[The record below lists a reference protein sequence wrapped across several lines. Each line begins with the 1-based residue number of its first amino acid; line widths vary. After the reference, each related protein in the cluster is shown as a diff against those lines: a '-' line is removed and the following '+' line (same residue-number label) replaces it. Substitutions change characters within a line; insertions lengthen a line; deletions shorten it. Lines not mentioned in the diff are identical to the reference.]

1 MKVIENLLGQESRSR
16 IYQSAASI
24 LWNVLLVTVPVT
36 SFPLIS
42 SLAGG
47 SEVSPLAG
55 VPLLLLVLFWFI
67 PRFLRKPEL
76 PAFSIPLLLF
86 VSIAFLSICAS
97 FLIGIQPSLNQSPL
111 SRSIR
116 GFATLLVGFAFYLM
130 AAKFPDSKEK
140 IRKSLQW
147 LYLGAVIALIWS
159 SLQTIYVLNNMRL
172 NVTNPNEVPVWMNT
186 IHRQFSTRSLIARR
200 VSGLAFEPSWLADQL
215 VILYLPLWL
224 ASVFHRYSVFTKQ
237 KRIVSVEL
245 GLALWGSL
253 ILFMSQSRIG
263 FLSYFA
269 ILSVLGI
276 LIFLAFERLLFA
288 RQVQRREAKGID
300 PPSALKIRLW
310 RLLIWS
316 VLIVTVV
323 CVTIGVALVLVRFDP
338 RYARIIEN
346 WFADDILN
354 HEDPV
359 YVISSQ
365 LMYAERV
372 AYWDVGYK
380 TFTQHPILGVGVG
393 NSGFFFLKNV
403 PVFGCRLPE
412 LIAILNGWAEFP
424 NTKSLWIRLLAETG
438 ALGFLCFLIWLG
450 LHAAAAR
457 NLHKKCGGLPSA
469 LGLAGVLMLL
479 AQCFEGFSLDTF
491 ALPQLWIFL
500 GLIAS
505 CQSLR
510 TNLPQPESTIL

>member
-1 MKVIENLLGQESRSR
+1 MIDNLARQETRSR
-16 IYQSAASI
+16 IYPAVTSI
-24 LWNVLLVTVPVT
+24 LWNALLVTVPVT
-36 SFPLIS
+36 SFPLIA
-42 SLAGG
+42 SLGGG
-47 SEVSPLAG
+47 SQVSPLAG
-55 VPLLLLVLFWFI
+55 VPLLLLVLLWFI

-76 PAFSIPLLLF
+76 PALSIPLLLF

-97 FLIGIQPSLNQSPL
+97 FFIGIQPSLNQSPL

-116 GFATLLVGFAFYLM
+116 GFATLLVGFAFYLV
-130 AAKFPDSKEK
+130 AAQFPDSKEK

-159 SLQTIYVLNNMRL
+159 SLQTIYVLHNMRFD
-172 NVTNPNEVPVWMNT
+172 VSNPNEVPVWMNT
-186 IHRQFSTRSLIARR
+186 IHRQLSTRSLIARR

-224 ASVFHRYSVFTKQ
+224 ASVFHRISVFTKQ
-237 KRIVSVEL
+237 KGIISVEL

-263 FLSYFA
+263 FLSFFA
-269 ILSVLGI
+269 ILAILGI
-276 LIFLAFERLLFA
+276 LFFLKLERLWFA
-288 RQVQRREAKGID
+288 WRARRREARG
-300 PPSALKIRLW
+300 LKHPGVGEVRLW
-310 RLLIWS
+310 RIMVWTAM
-316 VLIVTVV
+316 IAIVV
-323 CVTIGVALVLVRFDP
+323 CLILAVVLTLLQLDP
-338 RYARIIEN
+338 RYARILRN
-346 WFADDILN
+346 WYADDILV

-359 YVISSQ
+359 YVIANQ

-393 NSGFFFLKNV
+393 NSGFFFLENM
-403 PVFGCRLPE
+403 PVFGARLPE
-412 LIAILNGWAEFP
+412 LISIINGWSLFP

-438 ALGFLCFLIWLG
+438 ALGFLCFLVWLG
-450 LHAAAAR
+450 LHAGAAS
-457 NLHKKCGGLPSA
+457 NLHKKGGDIRSA
-469 LGLAGVLMLL
+469 VGLAGILMLL

-491 ALPQLWIFL
+491 ALPQLWVCL
-500 GLIAS
+500 GLVAS

-510 TNLPQPESTIL
+510 KDHPQRGSTNI

>member
-1 MKVIENLLGQESRSR
+1 MIDNLARQESRSR
-16 IYQSAASI
+16 IYQTATSI
-24 LWNVLLVTVPVT
+24 LWNALLLTIPVT
-36 SFPLIS
+36 SFPLIA

-47 SEVSPLAG
+47 SQVSPLAG

-67 PRFLRKPEL
+67 PRFFKKPVL
-76 PAFSIPLLLF
+76 PALSIPLLLF

-97 FLIGIQPSLNQSPL
+97 FFIGIQPSLNQSPL
-111 SRSIR
+111 SRTIR
-116 GFATLLVGFAFYLM
+116 GFATLLVGFAFYLV

-147 LYLGAVIALIWS
+147 LYLGAVIALLWS

-186 IHRQFSTRSLIARR
+186 IHRQFSTRSLISRR
-200 VSGLAFEPSWLADQL
+200 VTGLAFEPSWLADQL

-269 ILSVLGI
+269 ILAVLGI
-276 LIFLAFERLLFA
+276 LFFLGLERSWLTRRA
-288 RQVQRREAKGID
+288 RRREAKGMKH
-300 PPSALKIRLW
+300 PGVHGVRLW
-310 RLLIWS
+310 RILVWS
-316 VLIVTVV
+316 AVIAIVV
-323 CVTIGVALVLVRFDP
+323 CLILTVALALLQLDP
-338 RYARIIEN
+338 RYARIFRN
-346 WFADDILN
+346 WFADEILV

-359 YVISSQ
+359 YVIANQ

-372 AYWDVGYK
+372 VYWDVGYK
-380 TFTQHPILGVGVG
+380 TFAQHPILGVGVG
-393 NSGFFFLKNV
+393 NSGFFFLQNV
-403 PVFGCRLPE
+403 PVFGSRLPE

-438 ALGFLCFLIWLG
+438 TLGFLCFLIWLG
-450 LHAAAAR
+450 LHACAAR
-457 NLHKKCGGLPSA
+457 DLHRKKTGLLSA
-469 LGLAGVLMLL
+469 LGLAGIFMLL
-479 AQCFEGFSLDTF
+479 AQFFEGFSLDTF
-491 ALPQLWIFL
+491 ALPQLWIIL
-500 GLIAS
+500 GLIVS
-505 CQSLR
+505 GQSLR
-510 TNLPQPESTIL
+510 NDAHLRESEIS